1 MRQYQAD
8 FATILR
14 MRRKRIAFAVH
25 AFERMTGTLCQRLH
39 LFKTLNAIV
48 VKPQLT
54 QLRTVRQRAQRRH
67 TIIANIKHVQRRS

>member
-8 FATILR
+8 FASILR

-25 AFERMTGTLCQRLH
+25 AFERMAGTLSQRLH

-48 VKPQLT
+48 IEPQLT
-54 QLRTVRQRAQRRH
+54 QLSTVRQRAQRGH
-67 TIIANIKHVQRRS
+67 TIIANIQHLQRRG